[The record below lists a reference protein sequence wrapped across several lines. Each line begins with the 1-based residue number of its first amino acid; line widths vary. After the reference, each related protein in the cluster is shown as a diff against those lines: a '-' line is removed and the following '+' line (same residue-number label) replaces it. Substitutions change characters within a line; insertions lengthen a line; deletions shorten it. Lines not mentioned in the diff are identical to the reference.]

1 MDRPVATRLGIVFLV
16 LVIMQ
21 PDCVRGIAGF
31 SPAAQIYCSNTTS
44 WYLFSPEKVQVVNM
58 ESICQGMNGS
68 VIDTASLSVPCLINL
83 LDQLPSEI
91 KNEPFICIRYFGPF
105 LSQAGLC
112 SIAGSVIG
120 ISNTDDTK
128 YHHLVC
134 ETQKKYIEF
143 SPSSTALSVST
154 PPISRNNSHHTTPG
168 DGTREMHASSSW
180 SVPANDSFSTA
191 YTNTSHQTDYESPT
205 RKYATVFPTDQKTDS
220 ATTYI
225 GSTAP
230 YINTAQ
236 RTKLII
242 AVSICTL
249 AMLLATVAVL
259 FTRLNHIKRTP
270 ATSGTLL
277 MDVLTG
283 EQTVEHNWDHV
294 APRYDVS
301 LQTDISPYST
311 ADLIADEGH
320 ANGSNKMMQTED
332 TSYELPINVGSSSGT
347 IDNMNGIYEDPLP
360 PTDCQRAIYADPLPP
375 TDSPMEDLKTS
386 TPDLDEQY
394 STLGSQRLT
403 SSNYDVLKRDPL
415 TKKPIINMKR
425 ISLGTEDDFSTSA
438 METEYDNVIKVPI
451 LTTSG
456 DATQE
461 ADANLYDNIGKA
473 DCKQIPGAMQTSSNR
488 SAHDNAVVL
497 ISDDIEFSISA

>member
-134 ETQKKYIEF
+134 E
-143 SPSSTALSVST
+143 
-154 PPISRNNSHHTTPG
+154 
-168 DGTREMHASSSW
+168 M
-180 SVPANDSFSTA
+180 
-191 YTNTSHQTDYESPT
+191 
-205 RKYATVFPTDQKTDS
+205 
-220 ATTYI
+220 
-225 GSTAP
+225 
-230 YINTAQ
+230 
-236 RTKLII
+236 
-242 AVSICTL
+242 
-249 AMLLATVAVL
+249 
-259 FTRLNHIKRTP
+259 
-270 ATSGTLL
+270 L

-347 IDNMNGIYEDPLP
+347 IENMTGIYEDPLP
-360 PTDCQRAIYADPLPP
+360 PTDCQRAIYDDPLPP
-375 TDSPMEDLKTS
+375 TDSPMEDFK
-386 TPDLDEQY
+386 
-394 STLGSQRLT
+394 
-403 SSNYDVLKRDPL
+403 
-415 TKKPIINMKR
+415 INMKR
-425 ISLGTEDDFSTSA
+425 ISLRREDDFSTSA